1 MHRKQKNFPNKFYI
15 DKHVKLHRKLEL
27 QWNQFNETYYSE
39 AKAFSFYLH
48 APNRLTLPRF
58 FRKRYANV
66 NCAFAPTALTE
77 NVSVFP
83 LQSLPIAH
91 NTKRTIMSSD
101 NLALQAVARYQA
113 GNYTC
118 VASNVEGD
126 GESNVVELKVMCKL
140 I

>member
-1 MHRKQKNFPNKFYI
+1 MEKGGSLSDCFPNAEDSRPNDMQMFLKPHSGKSSLFCLPFSLPL
-15 DKHVKLHRKLEL
+15 DL
-27 QWNQFNETYYSE
+27 QG
-39 AKAFSFYLH
+39 
-48 APNRLTLPRF
+48 
-58 FRKRYANV
+58 
-66 NCAFAPTALTE
+66 
-77 NVSVFP
+77 
-83 LQSLPIAH
+83 LPIAH

-101 NLALQAVARYQA
+101 NLALQTVSRYQA

>member
-1 MHRKQKNFPNKFYI
+1 VT
-15 DKHVKLHRKLEL
+15 VKPHSQEK
-27 QWNQFNETYYSE
+27 
-39 AKAFSFYLH
+39 
-48 APNRLTLPRF
+48 PRLTL
-58 FRKRYANV
+58 
-66 NCAFAPTALTE
+66 L
-77 NVSVFP
+77 VSFSFLF
-83 LQSLPIAH
+83 LQGLPIAH

-101 NLALQAVARYQA
+101 NLALQTVSRYQA

>member
-1 MHRKQKNFPNKFYI
+1 MICKCDCWNHIHKI
-15 DKHVKLHRKLEL
+15 SASLCL
-27 QWNQFNETYYSE
+27 QG
-39 AKAFSFYLH
+39 
-48 APNRLTLPRF
+48 
-58 FRKRYANV
+58 
-66 NCAFAPTALTE
+66 
-77 NVSVFP
+77 
-83 LQSLPIAH
+83 LPIAH

-101 NLALQAVARYQA
+101 NLALQAVSRYQA

>member
-1 MHRKQKNFPNKFYI
+1 M
-15 DKHVKLHRKLEL
+15 
-27 QWNQFNETYYSE
+27 QWNLLNETY
-39 AKAFSFYLH
+39 FSQKG
-48 APNRLTLPRF
+48 RRRF
-58 FRKRYANV
+58 FRKRYANMNV
-66 NCAFAPTALTE
+66 NRTHDNF
-77 NVSVFP
+77 VVYF
-83 LQSLPIAH
+83 QGLPIAH

-101 NLALQAVARYQA
+101 NLALQAVSRYQA